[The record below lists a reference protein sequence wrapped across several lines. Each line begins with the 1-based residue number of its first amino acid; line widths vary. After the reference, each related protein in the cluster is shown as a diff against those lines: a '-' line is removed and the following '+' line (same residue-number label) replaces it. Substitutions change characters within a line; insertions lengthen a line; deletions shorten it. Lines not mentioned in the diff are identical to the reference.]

1 MIGSGRGLLILFYV
15 PLLIEITSPVKET
28 RHLLL
33 DQLEVFVLLFQFFE
47 IIICDFN
54 LS

>member
-1 MIGSGRGLLILFYV
+1 MVGPGRGFLILVYV
-15 PLLIEITSPVKET
+15 PLLIEITSPVKESS
-28 RHLLL
+28 HLLL
-33 DQLEVFVLLFQFFE
+33 NQLEVFVLLFQFFE